1 MEYII
6 TRDDGSTAL
15 YHYGVKGMK
24 WGHRQANYYGQN
36 QSRFKASNGRVVGAP
51 NSRGVA
57 AFRKVQATKAGG
69 AMLNGMAKMNT
80 ALYGHGSKKKMFK
93 NMERRIKE
101 ENKAVRES
109 EQAHKQAK
117 NAKKALDKQVK
128 KNQKTSK
135 LDNKKINAGKKILD
149 NLLRVPEVDKWKK
162 EKRPWDEKPMDP
174 RSRGNI

>member
-135 LDNKKINAGKKILD
+135 LDNKKNKCRQED
-149 NLLRVPEVDKWKK
+149 FR
-162 EKRPWDEKPMDP
+162 
-174 RSRGNI
+174 